1 MPQSSS
7 TSQTLSRGIRVLEI
21 LADSPTPR
29 PLLQLA
35 TELGVHRSV
44 AYRLVRTLEDHRLVS
59 RSESGAFQLGPGLA
73 ALARAVAADLQG
85 AARPELETLANEL
98 GMTAFVAVLDH
109 DDVITIA
116 SAEPVGRR
124 ATVAQR
130 PGSRHSLIQGAPGIV
145 IQSML
150 TASELKQ
157 IANAAPRPEAH
168 AAREAGFA
176 SSHDEV
182 IDGLSSI
189 AVPLPLPGHPRAA
202 LAAVYLTTEVDPV
215 GIAAKLTKSA
225 RAIASRLG

>member
-1 MPQSSS
+1 M
-7 TSQTLSRGIRVLEI
+7 EI
-21 LADSPTPR
+21 A
-29 PLLQLA
+29 A
-35 TELGVHRSV
+35 ELGVHRSV
-44 AYRLVRTLEDHRLVS
+44 AYRLVRTLEDHRLVT
-59 RSESGAFQLGPGLA
+59 RSESGAFLLGAGLA

-109 DDVITIA
+109 DDVITVA
-116 SAEPVGRR
+116 SAEPAGRR

-150 TASELKQ
+150 TASRLRE
-157 IANAAPRPEAH
+157 IANVSPRPEAN

-182 IDGLSSI
+182 IAGLSSI
-189 AVPLPLPGHPRAA
+189 AVPLTLPGHPPAA
-202 LAAVYLTTEVDPV
+202 LAVVYLTSEVDLV
-215 GIAAKLTKSA
+215 GTAQRLAKSA
-225 RAIASRLG
+225 RAVANRLG